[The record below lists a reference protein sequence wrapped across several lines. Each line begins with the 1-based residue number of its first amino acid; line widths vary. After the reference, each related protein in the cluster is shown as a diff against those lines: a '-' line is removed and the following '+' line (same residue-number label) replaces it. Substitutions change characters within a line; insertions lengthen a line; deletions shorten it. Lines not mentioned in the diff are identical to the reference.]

1 MLGQR
6 WVAMQREIDRIVVP
20 FGDAAIAAA
29 APQPGERVIDIGCGC
44 GDTSIEIACRVGAAG
59 AVLGVDVSAADA
71 RSRPVARCAHQSP
84 PSRVSR
90 RGCFRGRASGRPGF
104 AVLAVRRDVLQ
115 PAVGG
120 VRSFAQI
127 VANGRP
133 LRVRLL
139 ARAVRELDAEHSP
152 IIVDAVEQV
161 LVPFAAPD
169 GRVILS
175 GSTWIVSMSNPA

>member
-1 MLGQR
+1 MLE
-6 WVAMQREIDRIVVP
+6 V
-20 FGDAAIAAA
+20 
-29 APQPGERVIDIGCGC
+29 
-44 GDTSIEIACRVGAAG
+44 
-59 AVLGVDVSAADA
+59 A
-71 RSRPVARCAHQSP
+71 RSRGALTNHPHLAFRD
-84 PSRVSR
+84 
-90 RGCFRGRASGRPGF
+90 GCFRGRASGRLGF